1 MYPSPSFFPLR
12 KDLFSRILTKRQNF
26 LTSVPSFQ
34 ILLISLH
41 IKSTLEL
48 RILIVD
54 KTTENVLCF
63 LSRGNAPECALSN
76 RTSSIFLICL
86 P

>member
-1 MYPSPSFFPLR
+1 MGKCTRLHLFFSVTE
-12 KDLFSRILTKRQNF
+12 DLCSKILTKRQNF
-26 LTSVPSFQ
+26 LTSVPFFQ

-41 IKSTLEL
+41 IKSTLKL

-63 LSRGNAPECALSN
+63 LSRGNAHSAYLS
-76 RTSSIFLICL
+76 
-86 P
+86 